1 MFKLEE
7 SSIPRHAN
15 ERCLRIYDDS
25 TNKINE
31 LDNESQPSI
40 ENKSDDKNDVEIE
53 VNNDSNSEDESNA
66 LHFPDTH
73 VKFTTLSSQLSTE
86 SGSNKVEIEN
96 NENEDEESA
105 IIYAVAQQAPRKN
118 RVIQKTKDK
127 QGNKKKQQQQQQLK
141 HQVEENNQN
150 EPQNDK
156 QKSGLKR
163 GQRSKLKKI
172 KEKYKDQD
180 EEEKLKRMEI
190 LKSAGNKKNEAVKN
204 TVENEDSPKSEI
216 VEKRPAKPI
225 QKPKSPKPEE
235 QKPENKPEE
244 QSNEL
249 DVEPEAEEDVAGD
262 GNDLEL
268 LNSLTGCPHELDE
281 LLFALPVVAPYAALH
296 NYK

>member
-7 SSIPRHAN
+7 SSIARHAN
-15 ERCLRIYDDS
+15 ERCIKTYDDPA
-25 TNKINE
+25 NKIND
-31 LDNESQPSI
+31 LDNESQPSNEVDVDVD
-40 ENKSDDKNDVEIE
+40 ENKSDEKNDVDIE
-53 VNNDSNSEDESNA
+53 VNNDSNSDDESNA
-66 LHFPDTH
+66 VHFPDTH
-73 VKFTTLSSQLSTE
+73 VKFTTLSSQISTE
-86 SGSNKVEIEN
+86 SGSNNVEIEN
-96 NENEDEESA
+96 NANADEESA

-118 RVIQKTKDK
+118 RVIQKAKDK
-127 QGNKKKQQQQQQLK
+127 QGSKKKQQQQSK
-141 HQVEENNQN
+141 YQVEDGNQN
-150 EPQNDK
+150 EAQNDK

-190 LKSAGNKKNEAVKN
+190 LKSAGNKPKNEAAKN
-204 TVENEDSPKSEI
+204 VLENENELE
-216 VEKRPAKPI
+216 EKRPVKPI
-225 QKPKSPKPEE
+225 PGTQKNEAQKPQNKS
-235 QKPENKPEE
+235 EE

-249 DVEPEAEEDVAGD
+249 DAEPEAEEDVAGD

-281 LLFALPVVAPYAALH
+281 LLFALPVVAPYAALQ